1 MTTLP
6 AWTRAEWADSVA
18 EPFRSDSAFWSRLAA
33 SADALV
39 TLAAA
44 IAVAVVLAVTGEP
57 AWSALPFAVPA
68 VFAVRAALVGR
79 SSSRRSREAFE
90 NRRAWR
96 DAERE
101 AVASAFFRV
110 LGRRRGTAA

>member
-6 AWTRAEWADSVA
+6 SWTQAEWADSVA
-18 EPFRSDSAFWSRLAA
+18 EPFRSDRDFWSSLAA

-44 IAVAVVLAVTGEP
+44 IAVAVALVLTGERI
-57 AWSALPFAVPA
+57 WSFLPFAVPVA
-68 VFAVRAALVGR
+68 LIVRAALIAR
-79 SSSRRSREAFE
+79 ASSRRNQQAFTD
-90 NRRAWR
+90 RKQWR

-101 AVASAFFRV
+101 AVAAVFFRV
-110 LGRRRGTAA
+110 VGRRRIS

>member
-6 AWTRAEWADSVA
+6 AWTQAEWANGVA
-18 EPFRSDSAFWSRLAA
+18 EPFRSDRAFWSGLAA

-44 IAVAVVLAVTGEP
+44 IAVAVVLVLTGERI
-57 AWSALPFAVPA
+57 WSALPFAVPA
-68 VFAVRAALVGR
+68 VLTVRAALINR
-79 SSSRRSREAFE
+79 ASSRRSQAAFE
-90 NRRAWR
+90 DRKAWR
-96 DAERE
+96 DAERQ

-110 LGRRRGTAA
+110 LGRRRGTGF